1 MSVMKTYAAHCRCQH
16 IGHETA
22 KAHIMASPQIAQA
35 GRRLTPT
42 LTTLSIL
49 LPAASRMAFRLR
61 QHWAVFSA
69 MEPSIRLPWV
79 SAGIWPAHQTWPA
92 ALMSW
97 LYGPAAVG
105 GKEEGLVST
114 RVGGR
119 LERIG
124 GLRWNVS

>member
-1 MSVMKTYAAHCRCQH
+1 MQCVADVSILATRPQRRTSWCHCKER
-16 IGHETA
+16 
-22 KAHIMASPQIAQA
+22 KQA
-35 GRRLTPT
+35 DRGGRKLTPT

-69 MEPSIRLPWV
+69 MAPSTRLPWV

-92 ALMSW
+92 ALMAW

-105 GKEEGLVST
+105 GKEEGLVSSRRGT
-114 RVGGR
+114 WD
-119 LERIG
+119 
-124 GLRWNVS
+124 GLRRLRWDVGI

>member
-1 MSVMKTYAAHCRCQH
+1 MRLQWRTSWRHRKELKHAGRQ
-16 IGHETA
+16 G
-22 KAHIMASPQIAQA
+22 

-79 SAGIWPAHQTWPA
+79 SAGIWAAHQTWPA
-92 ALMSW
+92 ALMAW

-105 GKEEGLVST
+105 GEEG
-114 RVGGR
+114 GGSN
-119 LERIG
+119 
-124 GLRWNVS
+124 W